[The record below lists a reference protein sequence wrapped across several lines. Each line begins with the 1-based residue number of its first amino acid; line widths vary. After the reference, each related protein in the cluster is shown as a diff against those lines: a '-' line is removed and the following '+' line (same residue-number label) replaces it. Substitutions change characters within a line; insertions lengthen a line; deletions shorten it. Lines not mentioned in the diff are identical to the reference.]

1 MLRKIAGLAQT
12 RWMLLIQQGEPVAS
26 VLLHQCSCRID
37 QYHMTRLWTE
47 SGEIQASHGHFTAYT

>member
-12 RWMLLIQQGEPVAS
+12 RSMLLTKHVDPIAS
-26 VLLHQCSCRID
+26 VLLPID

>member
-26 VLLHQCSCRID
+26 VLLPH
-37 QYHMTRLWTE
+37 
-47 SGEIQASHGHFTAYT
+47 